1 MKNIKDKKDEINKLE
16 DIYPQGM
23 LTCSVCGKAFK
34 ANDTTRFIVA
44 GGYTCT
50 LKCFL
55 DEVKRRDSLK
65 IKENKKEDKDKDKE
79 NKKRKK

>member
-1 MKNIKDKKDEINKLE
+1 MKNIKDKKDEIKKLE
-16 DIYPQGM
+16 DMYPQGM
-23 LTCSVCGKAFK
+23 LICSVCNKEFK

-65 IKENKKEDKDKDKE
+65 IKENKKEDKEKE